1 MMKTKRK
8 LDYIPE
14 AIRYLCLAVV
24 FVLGFFSI
32 MATGGGGGDDS
43 SGSSSGTYL
52 LSEARVTVTSTATA
66 AGVQGARVEGRFLDK
81 DTNVTETTSC
91 VTGASGKCTVTVEIT
106 GQLAEEVTLTV
117 SHPDFY
123 TATHT
128 ATLPSTGSTSATVY
142 MTPK

>member
-1 MMKTKRK
+1 MKTKRN

-24 FVLGFFSI
+24 FVLGLFSI
-32 MATGGGGGDDS
+32 MATGGGDDS
-43 SGSSSGTYL
+43 SGSSSGTSL
-52 LSEARVTVTSTATA
+52 LSEARVTVISTATA
-66 AGVQGARVEGRFLDK
+66 TGVQGARVEGRFLDK
-81 DTNVTETTSC
+81 DTNVTETTTC
-91 VTGASGKCTVTVEIT
+91 VTDASGKCTVTVEIP

-123 TATHT
+123 TATNQT
-128 ATLPSTGSTSATVY
+128 TLPPMGSTNATVR

>member
-1 MMKTKRK
+1 MKTKRN
-8 LDYIPE
+8 LDYMPE

-24 FVLGFFSI
+24 FVLGLFSI
-32 MATGGGGGDDS
+32 MATGGGDDS
-43 SGSSSGTYL
+43 SGLSSGTNL
-52 LSEARVTVTSTATA
+52 LSEARVTVISTATA

-117 SHPDFY
+117 SRSGFY
-123 TATHT
+123 TATKT
-128 ATLPSTGSTSATVY
+128 VTLPSTGSTSATVY
-142 MTPK
+142 MTPQ

>member
-8 LDYIPE
+8 RDDLLE
-14 AIRYLCLAVV
+14 AIRYFCLAVV
-24 FVLGFFSI
+24 FILGLFSI
-32 MATGGGGGDDS
+32 MATGGGDGS

-52 LSEARVTVTSTATA
+52 LSEASVTVISTATA
-66 AGVQGARVEGRFLDK
+66 SGVQGARVEGKFLDK
-81 DTNVTETTSC
+81 DTNVTETTTC
-91 VTGASGKCTVTVEIT
+91 GTGASGKCTVTVEIP

-123 TATHT
+123 TATKT
-128 ATLPSTGSTSATVY
+128 VTLSSTGSTSATVY